1 MKKFKRAFT
10 LAELLLCI
18 GIIGIVSAMGMV
30 ITKHTTDKAYQLY
43 YYTGYIN
50 LYNAI
55 AEAKLQGATNA
66 TETMSKAMDLLKV
79 DNTTSASAGIN
90 VASNCDLNLLS
101 FKAVY
106 RVEFGEPELNRPGEG
121 NPSNAITGS
130 FKDNLGKDNNEK
142 FQSMLTIP
150 GGGGGSNNNTTANKT
165 ETNEN
170 ETTTPKH
177 DLNIQPIA
185 LSTEIKTVECSN
197 GITYSYNI
205 PRAVNNS
212 ETYDASKVIADLG
225 DLGDYTRFKNVFIT
239 MRVPAAKTRTNGG
252 FQEVRLYYSYDSNTL
267 IPLAPEEGST
277 APDLQTRRDL
287 LPAYI
292 DDGKVGRNNVVDRTN
307 FTYEK
312 PIYGSFKDAFC
323 SLKGAGYTETYT
335 GKDRELNHGTITII
349 SCANNTYTDIR
360 KTVNGTRVNG
370 VLKIA
375 SPQKAH

>member
-30 ITKHTTDKAYQLY
+30 ITKNTTDKAYQLY

-66 TETMSKAMDLLKV
+66 TDTMSKAMDLLKV

-90 VASNCDLNLLS
+90 VAKNLNSDLNLLT
-101 FKAVY
+101 FKAVSY
-106 RVEFGEPELNRPGEG
+106 VNDD
-121 NPSNAITGS
+121 IYHM
-130 FKDNLGKDNNEK
+130 KDNLENGIMQIDPRPGIPGKPTP
-142 FQSMLTIP
+142 QPTIP
-150 GGGGGSNNNTTANKT
+150 TLPKIPIPETPETPTTPETPETPTTPETPETPTTPENPTLNDAVTTA
-165 ETNEN
+165 
-170 ETTTPKH
+170 
-177 DLNIQPIA
+177 
-185 LSTEIKTVECSN
+185 ECAN

-205 PRAVNNS
+205 PLNVENS
-212 ETYDASKVIADLG
+212 STENTMY
-225 DLGDYTRFKNVFIT
+225 KNVFIT

-267 IPLAPEEGST
+267 IPLAPEEGSV

-323 SLKGAGYTETYT
+323 SLKGTGYEEKY
-335 GKDRELNHGTITII
+335 GSDITVI
-349 SCANNTYTDIR
+349 SCAADTYTDIR
-360 KTVNGTRVNG
+360 KTENDTRVNG

-375 SPQKAH
+375 SPQNAH

>member
-1 MKKFKRAFT
+1 MKNFKRAFT

-90 VASNCDLNLLS
+90 VASNCDLNLLT
-101 FKAVY
+101 FKAVSY
-106 RVEFGEPELNRPGEG
+106 VNDD
-121 NPSNAITGS
+121 IYHM
-130 FKDNLGKDNNEK
+130 KDNLETGTMQIDPRPGVPGNPTPQPTRPTLPK
-142 FQSMLTIP
+142 IP
-150 GGGGGSNNNTTANKT
+150 IPETPETPEIPTNPENPTLNDAVTTA
-165 ETNEN
+165 
-170 ETTTPKH
+170 
-177 DLNIQPIA
+177 
-185 LSTEIKTVECSN
+185 ECAN
-197 GITYSYNI
+197 GVTYSYNI
-205 PRAVNNS
+205 PLNVENS
-212 ETYDASKVIADLG
+212 STENTMY
-225 DLGDYTRFKNVFIT
+225 KNVFIT

-323 SLKGAGYTETYT
+323 SLKGTGYEEKY
-335 GKDRELNHGTITII
+335 GSDITVI
-349 SCANNTYTDIR
+349 SCATDTYTDIR

>member
-66 TETMSKAMDLLKV
+66 TDTMSKAMDLLKV

-90 VASNCDLNLLS
+90 VASNCDLNLLT
-101 FKAVY
+101 FKAVSY
-106 RVEFGEPELNRPGEG
+106 VNDDIYYMKDKLETGTMQIDPRPGV
-121 NPSNAITGS
+121 P
-130 FKDNLGKDNNEK
+130 GKPP
-142 FQSMLTIP
+142 FQPTIP
-150 GGGGGSNNNTTANKT
+150 TLPKIPIPETPETPTTPETPETPETPTTPENPTLNDAVTTA
-165 ETNEN
+165 
-170 ETTTPKH
+170 
-177 DLNIQPIA
+177 
-185 LSTEIKTVECSN
+185 ECAN

-205 PRAVNNS
+205 PLNVENS
-212 ETYDASKVIADLG
+212 STENTMY
-225 DLGDYTRFKNVFIT
+225 KNVFIT
-239 MRVPAAKTRTNGG
+239 MRVPAAKTRTNNG

-267 IPLAPEEGST
+267 IPLAPEEGSA

-323 SLKGAGYTETYT
+323 SLKGTGYEEKY
-335 GKDRELNHGTITII
+335 GSDITVI
-349 SCANNTYTDIR
+349 SCATDTYTDIR
-360 KTVNGTRVNG
+360 KTENGTRVNG

>member
-1 MKKFKRAFT
+1 MKKLKRAFT

-66 TETMSKAMDLLKV
+66 TDTMSKAMDFLKV
-79 DNTTSASAGIN
+79 DNTTS
-90 VASNCDLNLLS
+90 
-101 FKAVY
+101 
-106 RVEFGEPELNRPGEG
+106 GEG
-121 NPSNAITGS
+121 VIT
-130 FKDNLGKDNNEK
+130 
-142 FQSMLTIP
+142 
-150 GGGGGSNNNTTANKT
+150 T
-165 ETNEN
+165 EC
-170 ETTTPKH
+170 
-177 DLNIQPIA
+177 A
-185 LSTEIKTVECSN
+185 N

-205 PRAVNNS
+205 PLNVENS
-212 ETYDASKVIADLG
+212 STENTMY
-225 DLGDYTRFKNVFIT
+225 KNVFIT

-292 DDGKVGRNNVVDRTN
+292 DDGKVGRNNVIDRTN

-323 SLKGAGYTETYT
+323 SLKDPGYEEKY
-335 GKDRELNHGTITII
+335 GDDIVVI
-349 SCANNTYTDIR
+349 SCAAGTYTDIR
-360 KTVNGTRVNG
+360 RRVDDKIVNG

>member
-1 MKKFKRAFT
+1 MKNFKRAFT

-90 VASNCDLNLLS
+90 VASNCDLNLLT
-101 FKAVY
+101 FKAVSY
-106 RVEFGEPELNRPGEG
+106 VNDD
-121 NPSNAITGS
+121 IYHM
-130 FKDNLGKDNNEK
+130 KDNLETGTMQIDPRPGVPGNPTPQPTRPTLPK
-142 FQSMLTIP
+142 IP
-150 GGGGGSNNNTTANKT
+150 IPETPETPEIPTNPENPTLNDAVTTA
-165 ETNEN
+165 
-170 ETTTPKH
+170 
-177 DLNIQPIA
+177 
-185 LSTEIKTVECSN
+185 ECAN

-205 PRAVNNS
+205 PLNVENS
-212 ETYDASKVIADLG
+212 STENTMY
-225 DLGDYTRFKNVFIT
+225 KNVFIT

-323 SLKGAGYTETYT
+323 SLKGTGYEEKY
-335 GKDRELNHGTITII
+335 GSDITVI
-349 SCANNTYTDIR
+349 SCATDTYTDIR

>member
-66 TETMSKAMDLLKV
+66 TDTMSKAMELLKV

-90 VASNCDLNLLS
+90 VASNMDSDLNLLT
-101 FKAVY
+101 FKAVSY
-106 RVEFGEPELNRPGEG
+106 VNDD
-121 NPSNAITGS
+121 IYHM
-130 FKDNLGKDNNEK
+130 KDNLENGIMQIDPRPGIPGKPTP
-142 FQSMLTIP
+142 QPTIP
-150 GGGGGSNNNTTANKT
+150 TLPKIPIPETPETPTTPETPETPTTPENPTLNDAVTTA
-165 ETNEN
+165 
-170 ETTTPKH
+170 
-177 DLNIQPIA
+177 
-185 LSTEIKTVECSN
+185 ECAN

-205 PRAVNNS
+205 PLNVENS
-212 ETYDASKVIADLG
+212 STENTMY
-225 DLGDYTRFKNVFIT
+225 KNVFIT

-267 IPLAPEEGST
+267 IPLAPEEGSA

-323 SLKGAGYTETYT
+323 SLKGTGYEEKY
-335 GKDRELNHGTITII
+335 GSDITVI
-349 SCANNTYTDIR
+349 SCATDTYTDIR
-360 KTVNGTRVNG
+360 KTENGTRVNG

>member
-66 TETMSKAMDLLKV
+66 TDTMSKAMDFLKV
-79 DNTTSASAGIN
+79 DNTTS
-90 VASNCDLNLLS
+90 
-101 FKAVY
+101 
-106 RVEFGEPELNRPGEG
+106 GEG
-121 NPSNAITGS
+121 VIT
-130 FKDNLGKDNNEK
+130 
-142 FQSMLTIP
+142 
-150 GGGGGSNNNTTANKT
+150 T
-165 ETNEN
+165 EC
-170 ETTTPKH
+170 
-177 DLNIQPIA
+177 A
-185 LSTEIKTVECSN
+185 N

-205 PRAVNNS
+205 PLNVENS
-212 ETYDASKVIADLG
+212 STENTMY
-225 DLGDYTRFKNVFIT
+225 KNVFIT
-239 MRVPAAKTRTNGG
+239 MRVPAAKTRSNNG

-267 IPLAPEEGST
+267 IPLAPEEASA

-323 SLKGAGYTETYT
+323 SLKGTGYEEKY
-335 GKDRELNHGTITII
+335 GSDITVI
-349 SCANNTYTDIR
+349 SCATDTYTDIR

-375 SPQKAH
+375 NPQKAH

>member
-66 TETMSKAMDLLKV
+66 TDTMSKAMDLLKV

-90 VASNCDLNLLS
+90 VAKNLNSDLNLLS
-101 FKAVY
+101 FKAII
-106 RVEFGEPELNRPGEG
+106 RDIDDNKFMLSPIGTEKRLTDPNPGI
-121 NPSNAITGS
+121 P
-130 FKDNLGKDNNEK
+130 GKPTP
-142 FQSMLTIP
+142 QPTIP
-150 GGGGGSNNNTTANKT
+150 TLPKIPIPETPETPTTPETPETPETPTTPENPTLNDAVTTA
-165 ETNEN
+165 
-170 ETTTPKH
+170 
-177 DLNIQPIA
+177 
-185 LSTEIKTVECSN
+185 ECAN

-205 PRAVNNS
+205 PLNVENS
-212 ETYDASKVIADLG
+212 STENTMY
-225 DLGDYTRFKNVFIT
+225 KNVFIT
-239 MRVPAAKTRTNGG
+239 MRVPAARTRTNGG

-267 IPLAPEEGST
+267 IPLAPEEGSA

-323 SLKGAGYTETYT
+323 SLKGTGYEEKY
-335 GKDRELNHGTITII
+335 GSDITVI
-349 SCANNTYTDIR
+349 SCATDTYTDIR
-360 KTVNGTRVNG
+360 KTENGTRVNG

>member
-1 MKKFKRAFT
+1 MKNFKRAFT

-90 VASNCDLNLLS
+90 VASNCDLNLLT
-101 FKAVY
+101 FKAVSY
-106 RVEFGEPELNRPGEG
+106 ANDD
-121 NPSNAITGS
+121 IYHM
-130 FKDNLGKDNNEK
+130 KDNLGTGTMQIDPRPGVPGNPTP
-142 FQSMLTIP
+142 QPTIP
-150 GGGGGSNNNTTANKT
+150 TLPKIPIPETPEIPTNPENPTLNDAVTTA
-165 ETNEN
+165 
-170 ETTTPKH
+170 
-177 DLNIQPIA
+177 
-185 LSTEIKTVECSN
+185 ECAN

-205 PRAVNNS
+205 PLNVENS
-212 ETYDASKVIADLG
+212 STENTMY
-225 DLGDYTRFKNVFIT
+225 KNVFIT

-323 SLKGAGYTETYT
+323 SLKGTGYEEKY
-335 GKDRELNHGTITII
+335 GSDITVI
-349 SCANNTYTDIR
+349 SCATDTYTDIR

>member
-1 MKKFKRAFT
+1 MKNFKRAFT

-90 VASNCDLNLLS
+90 VASNCDLNLLT
-101 FKAVY
+101 FKAVSY
-106 RVEFGEPELNRPGEG
+106 ANDD
-121 NPSNAITGS
+121 IYHM
-130 FKDNLGKDNNEK
+130 KDNLGTGTMQIDPRPGVPGNPTPQPTRPTLPK
-142 FQSMLTIP
+142 IP
-150 GGGGGSNNNTTANKT
+150 IPETPETPEIPTNPENPTLNDAVTTA
-165 ETNEN
+165 
-170 ETTTPKH
+170 
-177 DLNIQPIA
+177 
-185 LSTEIKTVECSN
+185 ECAN

-205 PRAVNNS
+205 PLNVENS
-212 ETYDASKVIADLG
+212 STENTMY
-225 DLGDYTRFKNVFIT
+225 KNVFIT
-239 MRVPAAKTRTNGG
+239 MRVPAAKTRTNDG

-323 SLKGAGYTETYT
+323 SLKGTGYEEKY
-335 GKDRELNHGTITII
+335 GSDITVI
-349 SCANNTYTDIR
+349 SCATDTYTDIR
-360 KTVNGTRVNG
+360 KTANGTRVNG

>member
-1 MKKFKRAFT
+1 MKNFKRAFT

-30 ITKHTTDKAYQLY
+30 ITKHSTDKAYQLY

-90 VASNCDLNLLS
+90 VASNCDLNLLT
-101 FKAVY
+101 FKAVSFVNDETY
-106 RVEFGEPELNRPGEG
+106 HTNIDNDTMYNIDIDTMQNAMQDVPRPGVPRPGGPG
-121 NPSNAITGS
+121 NPTP
-130 FKDNLGKDNNEK
+130 
-142 FQSMLTIP
+142 QPTIP
-150 GGGGGSNNNTTANKT
+150 TLPNIPIPETPEIPTNPENPTLNDAVTTA
-165 ETNEN
+165 
-170 ETTTPKH
+170 
-177 DLNIQPIA
+177 
-185 LSTEIKTVECSN
+185 ECAN

-205 PRAVNNS
+205 PLNVENS
-212 ETYDASKVIADLG
+212 STENTMY
-225 DLGDYTRFKNVFIT
+225 KNVFIT

-323 SLKGAGYTETYT
+323 SLKGTGYKEKY
-335 GKDRELNHGTITII
+335 GSDITVI
-349 SCANNTYTDIR
+349 SCATDTYTDIQ

-375 SPQKAH
+375 NPQKAH